1 VAHGFDRK
9 QLIRAILNSA
19 TYQVASATTATN
31 ADDDKYF
38 SHARTRLLTA
48 EQLLDAISQATGV
61 AEEFP
66 ALPSGT
72 RAAQLPDGEYKHP
85 FLEAFGRP
93 ARAMACECERDPATN
108 LSQALHLV
116 SGRAVHQKLIS
127 DSGRAA
133 RLAASDLMPDQIV
146 DELCLATLSRVP
158 SEAERRVLAESISV
172 PGSDRRRAV
181 EDALWSLLNLDEFLF
196 QH

>member
-1 VAHGFDRK
+1 
-9 QLIRAILNSA
+9 
-19 TYQVASATTATN
+19 
-31 ADDDKYF
+31 
-38 SHARTRLLTA
+38 
-48 EQLLDAISQATGV
+48 
-61 AEEFP
+61 
-66 ALPSGT
+66 
-72 RAAQLPDGEYKHP
+72 
-85 FLEAFGRP
+85 
-93 ARAMACECERDPATN
+93 MACECERDPATN

-146 DELCLATLSRVP
+146 DELCLVTLSRLP
-158 SEAERRVLAESISV
+158 SEAERRVLAESISA

-181 EDALWSLLNLDEFLF
+181 ENALWSLINLDEFLF